1 MTQETPAVVPPLL
14 AERFSKAYTEFV
26 DAVRSIVN
34 EAVRNPSLSSSPGL
48 LMWQTQALP
57 RLEEKNERVQNAMAL
72 YLVGETRS
80 IVNVASDERHLSREL
95 DGFDLNFAGADRGKI
110 LDQLET
116 MVAITAYQVC
126 AAAGIP

>member
-1 MTQETPAVVPPLL
+1 MVPLLL
-14 AERFSKAYTEFV
+14 AERFSKAYAEFV
-26 DAVRSIVN
+26 GAVRSIVD
-34 EAVRNPSLSSSPGL
+34 EAVANPSLSSSPGL

-57 RLEEKNERVQNAMAL
+57 RLEKKNERVQNAMAL
-72 YLVGETRS
+72 YLVGETGS

-95 DGFDLNFAGADRGKI
+95 DGFDLNFAGADRGKT

-116 MVAITAYQVC
+116 MVAVTAYQVC